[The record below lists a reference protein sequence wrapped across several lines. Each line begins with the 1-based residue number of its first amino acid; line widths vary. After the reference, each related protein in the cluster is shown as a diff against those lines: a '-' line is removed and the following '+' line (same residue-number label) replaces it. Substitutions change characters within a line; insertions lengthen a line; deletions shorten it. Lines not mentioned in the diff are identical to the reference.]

1 MWRIK
6 CSHSATDKQPAFS
19 LVRGGTGGAEELEE
33 ARAAGRFSGSLLL
46 AMFPFC
52 LHLYPL
58 HCLLQKEMAKKEEK
72 EIQMGKSGQL
82 LH

>member
-1 MWRIK
+1 MLTFCNRQTA
-6 CSHSATDKQPAFS
+6 CLQSGE
-19 LVRGGTGGAEELEE
+19 GGTGGAEELEE